1 MNDKNHNWSSITKD
15 EWSEQQKEARGNDG
29 FISSC
34 LSWVSERMSRL
45 KEGNLV
51 EQKNKYKICTE
62 IVKIQPKYPF

>member
-51 EQKNKYKICTE
+51 EQKNKYCDRKQGNPHDGN
-62 IVKIQPKYPF
+62 VP